1 MKTEVAIIGAGPAG
15 LITSRELARNGV
27 NAAVFEEHTTIGE
40 PNHCAGILSIEGLRR
55 LGVTPKPDFIQQE
68 IVGGTLYS
76 PSGIGIRIRSNRS
89 RAYIVDRGIFD
100 RHLADRAESEGV
112 QFRTGCRIEKIQN
125 HEEIVKADLVVDAEG
140 VRGTIAGEMG
150 FPRPDGILS
159 GINVE
164 VSGVELEEGMVE
176 VWFGDK
182 YSPGFFVWVTPTGDG
197 YARCGLGCKS
207 GDPWLRLRGFLDKR
221 FKTYDAGRP
230 ARWPILTGG
239 PIDRTYGEGILLVGD
254 VAGQVKPTT
263 AGGVIMGG
271 LCAMEA
277 AETAIKALEADNT
290 SSVYLKNYDDSWRA
304 KYGQEFTTM
313 LQARKIANR
322 ISDARMNRLFDAAKK
337 AGLEETAEKL
347 INEGDMDMQS
357 QVIRKA
363 LTNPSFIRAG
373 VSAFGRVLINEFLTI
388 LG

>member
-1 MKTEVAIIGAGPAG
+1 
-15 LITSRELARNGV
+15 
-27 NAAVFEEHTTIGE
+27 
-40 PNHCAGILSIEGLRR
+40 
-55 LGVTPKPDFIQQE
+55 
-68 IVGGTLYS
+68 
-76 PSGIGIRIRSNRS
+76 
-89 RAYIVDRGIFD
+89 
-100 RHLADRAESEGV
+100 
-112 QFRTGCRIEKIQN
+112 
-125 HEEIVKADLVVDAEG
+125 LVVDAEG

-150 FPRPDGILS
+150 FLRPDGILS